1 MKFIKAL
8 DLVVKLSVIL
18 AAMRLVDKFMSKI
31 SIAMIEIYTMDLT
44 IEKISKYAGA
54 GTVWLIAVIF
64 VTFVSGK
71 FLKNIKDWFWEEEEE

>member
-1 MKFIKAL
+1 MQFLKAL

-31 SIAMIEIYTMDLT
+31 SIAIIEICTKSLT
-44 IEKISKYAGA
+44 IEKISKYAGS
-54 GTVWLIAVIF
+54 GIVWLIAVIF

-71 FLKNIKDWFWEEEEE
+71 FLKNIKDWLWEEEEE